1 MVSTNSEDSARQTE
15 LQAFDDTKSGVK
27 GLVDAG
33 IAELP
38 KIFKHDLST
47 INEDPVSESSKFT
60 IPLIDLGGL
69 KVDDP
74 HSRTAAVDKIHYAC
88 SEWGFFQVINHG
100 IPESLLQRAFD
111 GVRKFHE
118 QDSEVKKEFY
128 SRDET
133 RKVMYNTNFDLYQ
146 ASAANWRDTL
156 YCLMAPVPPHPNDL
170 PAICRDVIIEYSREM
185 KQLGLTILELMSE
198 ALGLQ
203 SNHLR
208 DLGCADGLYVE
219 GHYYPECPEPESTL
233 GISKHTDL
241 SFLTAVL
248 QDQIGGLQLITNDKF
263 KSVYHRVVSKS
274 VGPRISIPSFF
285 RTHHRHEGSDRVYE
299 PIKEIL
305 SEEDPARYRP
315 TTTREYVAC
324 VYSIGLD
331 GKDKLGHFRL

>member
-1 MVSTNSEDSARQTE
+1 MVSTNSAKSERQAE
-15 LQAFDDTKSGVK
+15 LQAFDDTKLGVK

-38 KIFKHDLST
+38 TIFKHDPST
-47 INEDPVSESSKFT
+47 INADPVSESAKFT
-60 IPLIDLGGL
+60 IPVIDLGGL
-69 KVDDP
+69 KDADP
-74 HSRTAAVDKIHYAC
+74 HSRTAAVDKIHFAC

-100 IPESLLQRAFD
+100 IPESLLQRAIN

-128 SRDET
+128 SRDEA

-146 ASAANWRDTL
+146 ASAANWRDSL
-156 YCLMAPVPPHPNDL
+156 YCLMAPVPPHPEDL
-170 PAICRDVIIEYSREM
+170 PSICRDVIIDYSREM
-185 KQLGLTILELMSE
+185 KQLGLTIFELISE
-198 ALGLQ
+198 ALGLE

-208 DLGCADGLYVE
+208 DMGCADGLYLI
-219 GHYYPECPEPESTL
+219 GHYYPQCPEPDSTL
-233 GISKHTDL
+233 GVSKHTD
-241 SFLTAVL
+241 SAFLTIVL

-274 VGPRISIPSFF
+274 VGPRISIPCFF
-285 RTHHRHEGSDRVYE
+285 RTHHQYEGSERVYE

-305 SEEDPARYRP
+305 SEEEPARYRA
-315 TTTREYVAC
+315 TTMREYVTC

-331 GKDKLGHFRL
+331 GKDKLRHFRL